1 MPRKPTRE
9 EVAKIAANYKE
20 LRQKVGRAGTLVLQ
34 MTAHPD
40 ATEVVSIQTR
50 ILSGRMAASLLGE

>member
-20 LRQKVGRAGTLVLQ
+20 LRQKVGRAGSLVLQ
-34 MTAHPD
+34 MLAHPD
-40 ATEVVSIQTR
+40 ARPFWSHGCKPFR
-50 ILSGRMAASLLGE
+50 RMR